1 MPDPGSGLARVRTLL
16 DRHPDAAYA
25 ISTLAVVA
33 FCVVPDVLERRSGVT
48 LLLDVALALPL
59 LARRRYPLLVFTAV
73 MVVQLGHVWVEEPVA
88 GDLAVFFALYS
99 VGRWEPRPSRLAPVA
114 GLAAAWAVV
123 VFLTWARADARWTD
137 LLLVLGTL
145 TAALVLGMNART
157 RHAYLQSLLD
167 RAAALEHERDQ
178 QAVIAVAAERAR
190 IAREMHDVVA
200 HSLSVMI
207 ALSDGA
213 ASTAPRDPG
222 QAADV
227 MRQAGSLGRQA
238 LGEMRRLLGVLRDD
252 DGDTFAPQPGD
263 RELVALVERV
273 RSAGLPVDLV
283 VTGPPHLSSAG
294 AQLAVHRIVQE
305 SLTNVMKHA
314 PTATRATVRLD
325 YATDHID
332 IEVINDDPRPDP
344 RLRQAPG
351 HGLTGMRER
360 ATVYGGALTAGRDP
374 DGGWRVRARLELH
387 DRPRP

>member
-1 MPDPGSGLARVRTLL
+1 MTDRGSGLPRVRALL
-16 DRHPDAAYA
+16 HDHPDAAHT
-25 ISTLAVVA
+25 IRTLAMVA
-33 FCVVPDVLERRSGVT
+33 VCVVPDVLERLGSAA
-48 LLLDVALALPL
+48 LLLDVALALAL
-59 LARRRYPLLVFTAV
+59 LARRRHPLLVFSAV
-73 MVVQLGHVWVEEPVA
+73 MVVQLGHLWVREPVA

-99 VGRWEPRPSRLAPVA
+99 VGRWEPRLSRLVPVA
-114 GLAAAWAVV
+114 GIAAAWAAVA
-123 VFLTWARADARWTD
+123 FLTLTTADAQWTE

-213 ASTAPRDPG
+213 AATTQRDPV

-227 MRQAGSLGRQA
+227 MRQVGATGRQA

-252 DGDTFAPQPGD
+252 DDALAPQPGD
-263 RELVALVERV
+263 RELIALVEQV

-314 PTATRATVRLD
+314 PSATRATVRLN

-332 IEVINDDPRPDP
+332 IEVVNDDPRPGP
-344 RLRQAPG
+344 GPRQASG

-360 ATVYGGALTAGRDP
+360 AAVFGGPLTAGRDP

-387 DRPRP
+387 DRRPA